1 MSIFDGN
8 RELTPEVFRQYKF
21 QEKEFKDGW
30 FNTILNENL
39 NRFIYLHITEDN
51 GQYKVTGYLDPSF
64 TVLKLKAQY
73 IKDSMDL
80 DILIHHL
87 VKLDLAILFDYFE
100 II

>member
-1 MSIFDGN
+1 MSIFDVI
-8 RELTPEVFRQYKF
+8 RELTPAVFRHYKF
-21 QEKEFKDGW
+21 LEKVFKDGW

-39 NRFIYLHITEDN
+39 NRVIYLRITEDN
-51 GQYKVTGYLDPSF
+51 GQYKVTGYLDPTF
-64 TVLKLKAQY
+64 TVLKLKTKY

-87 VKLDLAILFDYFE
+87 VKLDLVTLFNYFE

>member
-1 MSIFDGN
+1 MYEYFN
-8 RELTPEVFRQYKF
+8 LFYCLLL
-21 QEKEFKDGW
+21 
-30 FNTILNENL
+30 NTILNENL